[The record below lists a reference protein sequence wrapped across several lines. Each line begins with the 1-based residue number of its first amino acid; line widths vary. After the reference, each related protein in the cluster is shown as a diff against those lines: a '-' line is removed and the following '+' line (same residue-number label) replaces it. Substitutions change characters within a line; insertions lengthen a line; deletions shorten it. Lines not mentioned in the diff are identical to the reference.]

1 MIAPAWGE
9 KSQYGVFKYFS
20 LSDLHLRADPPSSF
34 SVLPLTF
41 VFVFDEAL
49 KDEDEVEVVLC
60 VTQRQHGDA
69 SHA

>member
-1 MIAPAWGE
+1 M
-9 KSQYGVFKYFS
+9 S
-20 LSDLHLRADPPSSF
+20 LSFLSSAPPKPLSLLSP
-34 SVLPLTF
+34 PLTF

-49 KDEDEVEVVLC
+49 KDEDEVEVVFC

>member
-1 MIAPAWGE
+1 ML
-9 KSQYGVFKYFS
+9 S
-20 LSDLHLRADPPSSF
+20 LSSF
-34 SVLPLTF
+34 FVLLLTF

-49 KDEDEVEVVLC
+49 KDEDEVEVILR

>member
-1 MIAPAWGE
+1 MP
-9 KSQYGVFKYFS
+9 S
-20 LSDLHLRADPPSSF
+20 LSF
-34 SVLPLTF
+34 FFVLLLTF

-49 KDEDEVEVVLC
+49 KDEDEVQVILC